1 LGRYL
6 ANWFSNNFNF
16 IEVFMASSVIQ
27 ENGTVVDTTVFQDTN
42 QLPADSV
49 CGKVQAAQDL
59 LAAEEAATV
68 EGA

>member
-1 LGRYL
+1 
-6 ANWFSNNFNF
+6 
-16 IEVFMASSVIQ
+16 MASSVIQ

-49 CGKVQAAQDL
+49 CGKVQAQAAQDL
-59 LAAEEAATV
+59 LVATEAALV